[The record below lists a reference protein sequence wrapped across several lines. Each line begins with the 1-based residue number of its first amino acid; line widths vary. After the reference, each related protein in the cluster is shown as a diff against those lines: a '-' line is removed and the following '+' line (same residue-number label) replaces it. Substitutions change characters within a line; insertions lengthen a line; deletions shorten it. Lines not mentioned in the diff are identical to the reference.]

1 MSPRYILILIVVGL
15 LVGCS
20 NEPRTSTPSSGSGS
34 APATPAAPPKPTAAR
49 IEPTEVAA
57 ALVSLS
63 NQMQQQVQM
72 AADEI
77 ELLMPGND
85 TRRRTLRWRIR
96 MAEVCTQARWS
107 DNALTGVIELWF
119 WTLATER
126 HFTIGDGKTYFA
138 EHQDK
143 ILARVRG
150 LITTAEKLVI
160 RCVPPEKF
168 TALKARVVAVVE
180 SGDAFVVGNGGSGNP
195 LGGLL
200 EVSGLESLISMSL
213 SPFSA
218 FEGVKSGGDA
228 ATHLAIVA
236 DRAVG
241 LIADYPR
248 LIDWHLQT
256 AMLEMQSQD
265 GIAGLLREVHQAN
278 ATATELLTTIRAM
291 PAQVRAETVT
301 LLDQTRAA
309 QGDVRE
315 TLASTTKAAE
325 ALEKLTT
332 AIDAMLARV
341 MPPPGAA
348 APASEGPPGRPFD
361 IREYT
366 AALEATTVAAR
377 DLRATLASAEALI
390 AAPAIPARVAEV
402 DRSLHSLVAAIAGWC
417 IAVLLIATV
426 CVIVIVRVIRRSA
439 PRSG

>member
-1 MSPRYILILIVVGL
+1 MSQRYILMLIVTGL
-15 LVGCS
+15 LAGCS
-20 NEPRTSTPSSGSGS
+20 NEPRRN
-34 APATPAAPPKPTAAR
+34 APPIDGGPARTTPVVPPQATAAR

-57 ALVSLS
+57 ALISLS
-63 NQMQQQVQM
+63 NQMQQQVEA

-77 ELLMPGND
+77 ERLLPGND

-96 MAEVCTQARWS
+96 MAEVCTKARWS

-126 HFTIGDGKTYFA
+126 HFIVGEGKAYFA

-143 ILARVRG
+143 ILERVRG

-160 RCVPPEKF
+160 RCVPPENF
-168 TALKARVVAVVE
+168 AALKARVVAVVE
-180 SGDAFVVGNGGSGNP
+180 SGDAFVVGKGGAGNP
-195 LGGLL
+195 LGSLL
-200 EVSGLESLISMSL
+200 EVSGLESLISISL

-218 FEGVKSGGDA
+218 FAGVKSGGDA

-236 DRAVG
+236 DRAVD

-248 LIDWHLQT
+248 LIDWHLQA

-278 ATATELLTTIRAM
+278 ATATDLLTTIRAM
-291 PAQVRAETVT
+291 PAQVRAEAVI

-309 QGDVRE
+309 QGDLRE
-315 TLASTTKAAE
+315 TLASTTTAAE

-332 AIDAMLARV
+332 AIDTMLARV
-341 MPPPGAA
+341 MPPPGA
-348 APASEGPPGRPFD
+348 PATEGPPGRPFD

-417 IAVLLIATV
+417 IAVLLIATA